1 MGNENKKS
9 YVAYYRVSTQKQ
21 NASHLGLEAQRKTC
35 GDFVRV
41 NNGVIVNE
49 FTDVESG
56 KSTTRKGLFDA
67 IDYCKEN
74 ECSLVVARL
83 DRLARN
89 IEFTF
94 KIINTGIDIHFCD
107 MPMVNTMILGVFASV
122 AQYER
127 ELVSIRTKAA
137 LKALKDR
144 GVKLGAPTDA
154 NVRKANEYSRIAITN
169 KAKENENNKEFK
181 VFMEVFEEENNI
193 ILKRGIDQKYFDMLA
208 SKLNRHGK
216 KTQKGLE
223 WNKDRVYNIVKRIKE
238 RYRLEW

>member
-1 MGNENKKS
+1 MENENKKS

-35 GDFVRV
+35 GDFVRAK
-41 NNGVIVNE
+41 NGVIVNE

-94 KIINTGIDIHFCD
+94 KIINTGVDIHFCD

-137 LKALKDR
+137 LKAKAERGETWDRKGRETIHKAQAVSHQRSRDKAIKDEKNKR
-144 GVKLGAPTDA
+144 FVKQ
-154 NVRKANEYSRIAITN
+154 ITI
-169 KAKENENNKEFK
+169 
-181 VFMEVFEEENNI
+181 FEEDNNI
-193 ILKRGIDQKYFDMLA
+193 ILKRGIDQRYFELFA
-208 SKLNRHGK
+208 QHLNRYEIKTSTGQEWNK
-216 KTQKGLE
+216 KRVYAFVCKCKTRLGLE
-223 WNKDRVYNIVKRIKE
+223 W
-238 RYRLEW
+238 

>member
-1 MGNENKKS
+1 MENENKKS

-35 GDFVRV
+35 GDFVRAK
-41 NNGVIVNE
+41 NGVIVNE

-67 IDYCKEN
+67 IDYCKAN

-94 KIINTGIDIHFCD
+94 KIINTGVDIHFCD

-127 ELVSIRTKAA
+127 ELVSYRTKAA
-137 LKALKDR
+137 LKAKAERGETWDRKGRETIHKAQAVSHQRSRDKAIKDEKNKR
-144 GVKLGAPTDA
+144 FVKQ
-154 NVRKANEYSRIAITN
+154 ITI
-169 KAKENENNKEFK
+169 
-181 VFMEVFEEENNI
+181 FEEDNNV
-193 ILKRGIDQKYFDMLA
+193 ILKRGIDQMYFEKFA
-208 SKLNRHGK
+208 EHLNRHEIKTSTGK
-216 KTQKGLE
+216 EWNKKRVYAFVCKCKTRLGLE
-223 WNKDRVYNIVKRIKE
+223 W
-238 RYRLEW
+238 

>member
-1 MGNENKKS
+1 MENENKTA

-35 GDFVRV
+35 GDFVRAK
-41 NNGVIVNE
+41 NGVIVNE

-67 IDYCKEN
+67 IDYCKAN
-74 ECSLVVARL
+74 ECSLVVAKL

-94 KIINTGIDIHFCD
+94 KIINTGVDIHFCD

-137 LKALKDR
+137 LKAKAERGETWDRKGRETIHKAVAQSARMRVERSKNDTNNVFFKDYMEIFESNN
-144 GVKLGAPTDA
+144 GIVLGAGVD
-154 NVRKANEYSRIAITN
+154 N
-169 KAKENENNKEFK
+169 
-181 VFMEVFEEENNI
+181 
-193 ILKRGIDQKYFDMLA
+193 KYFEMLA
-208 SKLNRHGK
+208 NDLNKMGK
-216 KTQKGLE
+216 KTSKGNDWTAKLCR
-223 WNKDRVYNIVKRIKE
+223 DTAYRIKK
-238 RYRLEW
+238 RFGLKW